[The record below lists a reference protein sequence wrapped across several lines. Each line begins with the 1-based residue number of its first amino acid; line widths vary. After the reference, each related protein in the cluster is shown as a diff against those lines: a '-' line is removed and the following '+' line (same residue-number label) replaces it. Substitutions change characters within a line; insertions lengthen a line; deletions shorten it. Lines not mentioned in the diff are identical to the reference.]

1 MINIEN
7 LKTLRNLLDEEE
19 NVKLNM
25 LNFHTLKNKSIRTLP
40 ENLHC
45 SCVCLI
51 GYAAYCGI
59 GDVDKYKFADAF
71 NYSSYSFAILVS
83 EDECRGKVRI
93 WDFLFSLEW
102 SNSVAEAIARLD
114 IVINGDYMKIKMGLF
129 RVDYDYKYANGATK

>member
-7 LKTLRNLLDEEE
+7 LKTLRNLLDEDE

-25 LNFHTLKNKSIRTLP
+25 LNYHTLKNKSIRTLP

-51 GYAAYCGI
+51 GYAAYKGI
-59 GDVDKYKFADAF
+59 GDVDKYKRADAF
-71 NYSSYSFAILVS
+71 NYSAYSFKTLVS
-83 EDECRGKVRI
+83 DDEYRGKVKI

-102 SNSVAEAIARLD
+102 SNSLEEALARLD
-114 IVINGDYMKIKMGLF
+114 IVINGDYRKIKMGLF
-129 RVDYDYKYANGATK
+129 RVDYDHKYA